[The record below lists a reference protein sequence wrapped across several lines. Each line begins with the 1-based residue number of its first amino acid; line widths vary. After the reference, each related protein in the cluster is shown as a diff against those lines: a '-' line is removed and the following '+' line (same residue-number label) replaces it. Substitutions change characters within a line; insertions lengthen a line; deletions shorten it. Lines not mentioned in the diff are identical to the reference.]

1 MKAPPGPCARRGL
14 LISIIISVLHKKNMT
29 RRKQLMSKLL
39 RIVPL
44 GGLGE
49 VGKNMMAIEYGENI
63 LVIDTGIMFPEN
75 DMLGVDYII
84 PDFRYLKDKVSK
96 IRAIIVTHGH
106 EDHTG
111 AIRHVLDMV
120 QAPIYATSL
129 TRGLLEVKLK
139 RSGKLGEVELNTIKA
154 GDQLQIGPFDIET
167 FHVCHSIP
175 DGIGMGITTPAGLIV
190 HSGDYKFDHTPVDGW
205 PTDFGKLAHF
215 GERGVLALMAD
226 STNADEPGWT
236 PSEAVIDPAFDKVFR
251 EAKGRIL
258 IGSFASL
265 ISRMQQVVNAAARH
279 GRVLAFVGTSMVENA
294 KMARKLGYL
303 EVPDGL
309 IVNLDEA
316 LQMKPS
322 KVVLMC
328 TGTQGEPSAILGRL
342 SIGSNR
348 QFDISPGDTIVLS
361 STPIPGNEEMVH
373 RTINRLFQ
381 RGANVIYDSIAP
393 VHVSGHASQEEMKLM
408 LQLVKPEYLIPVH
421 GELRHLKQHGVL
433 GRELGIPDENIAVV
447 ENGTPIEFRDG
458 KMTIMERVP
467 GGYVFVDGSGVGDI
481 GPSVMREREA
491 LARDGFVL
499 VHLVLDCD
507 KTHLIG
513 DPEIITRGFVFV
525 RDSEI
530 LIDQANEHVR
540 QLVEE
545 TPLEDIEKRIE
556 SGLSKFFYNETRRR
570 PMVFVFTSIDQ
581 GA

>member
-1 MKAPPGPCARRGL
+1 MG
-14 LISIIISVLHKKNMT
+14 
-29 RRKQLMSKLL
+29 KLL

-75 DMLGVDYII
+75 DMLGIDYII
-84 PDFRYLKDKVSK
+84 PDFRYLQDKVSK

-111 AIRHVLDMV
+111 AIRHVLDLV
-120 QAPIYATSL
+120 QAPIYATEL
-129 TRGLLEVKLK
+129 TRGLLEVKLS
-139 RSGKLGEVELNTIKA
+139 RSGKIGDVELNTFRA
-154 GDQLQIGPFDIET
+154 GDQIQIGPFDIET

-175 DGIGMGITTPAGLIV
+175 DGIGLGITTPAGLIV

-236 PSEAVIDPAFDKVFR
+236 PSEAVIDPAFDNVFR
-251 EAKGRIL
+251 GAPGRIL

-265 ISRMQQVVNAAARH
+265 VSRMQQVANAAHRH
-279 GRVLAFVGTSMVENA
+279 GRVMAFVGTSMVENA
-294 KMARKLGYL
+294 KMAGKLGYL
-303 EVPDGL
+303 DVPDGL
-309 IVNLDEA
+309 IVNLDQA
-316 LQMKPS
+316 LKMKPS

-328 TGTQGEPSAILGRL
+328 TGTQGEPSSILGRL
-342 SIGSNR
+342 SKGSNR
-348 QFDISPGDTIVLS
+348 QFDIAPGDTVVLS

-381 RGANVIYDSIAP
+381 RGAEVIYDAIAP
-393 VHVSGHASQEEMKLM
+393 VHVSGHASQEEMKL
-408 LQLVKPEYLIPVH
+408 LIQLVKPQHLIPIH
-421 GELRHLKQHGVL
+421 GELRHLKQHAAL
-433 GRELGIPDENIAVV
+433 ARELGLPKENIAVV

-458 KMTIMERVP
+458 KMSVAERVP

-499 VHLVLDCD
+499 VHLVFDCD
-507 KTHLIG
+507 KTHLLE
-513 DPEIITRGFVFV
+513 DPEIITKGFVFV
-525 RDSEI
+525 RDAEK
-530 LIDQANEHVR
+530 LIEQASEHVHE
-540 QLVEE
+540 LVNEGALENIE
-545 TPLEDIEKRIE
+545 TRIE
-556 SGLSKFFYNETRRR
+556 EGLSKFFYNETRRR
-570 PMVFVFTSIDQ
+570 PMVFVFTSIDR
-581 GA
+581 GV